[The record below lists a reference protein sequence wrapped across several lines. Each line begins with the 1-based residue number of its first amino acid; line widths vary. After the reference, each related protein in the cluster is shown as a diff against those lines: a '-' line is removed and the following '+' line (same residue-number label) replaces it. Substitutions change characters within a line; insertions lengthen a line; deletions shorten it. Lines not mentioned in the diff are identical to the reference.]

1 MMKTAPEIRPP
12 EDARHARS
20 GRKFLVV
27 VDGTP
32 ECRPALHFAA
42 RRARSTSGGVT
53 LLCVLPRAEFQH
65 WVAVGDLMREEA
77 LVAADEMLQT
87 MVADVHATL
96 GGEAEVVIREGTIK
110 DQVLELIE
118 EDPNIGVLV
127 LGAGTSPE
135 GPGPLVSSFA
145 GQLAGSLPI
154 PVTVVPGNLTIAE
167 IDALT

>member
-1 MMKTAPEIRPP
+1 MSTAPQTRPP
-12 EDARHARS
+12 DDVRHPRT

-27 VDGTP
+27 VDDTP
-32 ECRPALHFAA
+32 ECRLALHFAA
-42 RRARSTSGGVT
+42 RRARSTGGSVT

-65 WVAVGDLMREEA
+65 WMAVEDLMREEA
-77 LVAADEMLQT
+77 LVEADEMLRT
-87 MVADVHATL
+87 MITDVRETL
-96 GGEAEVVIREGTIK
+96 GSEPEVVIRDGAVK
-110 DQVLELIE
+110 DQILELID
-118 EDPNIGVLV
+118 EDPYIGVLV